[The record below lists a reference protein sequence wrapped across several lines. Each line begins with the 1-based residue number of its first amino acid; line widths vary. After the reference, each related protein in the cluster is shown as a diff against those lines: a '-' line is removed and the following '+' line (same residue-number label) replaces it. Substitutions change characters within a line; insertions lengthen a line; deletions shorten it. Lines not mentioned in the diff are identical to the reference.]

1 MTRDSAPVSYVVIV
15 AEVVRRADPENVEMT
30 VYAPIAAPTLELVN
44 LEMTY
49 GDFPVDGVVDD
60 FVQVLQNAGLSV
72 RDRVHFLMSN
82 HLC

>member
-1 MTRDSAPVSYVVIV
+1 
-15 AEVVRRADPENVEMT
+15 MT